1 MKGLVLEIELCEKR
15 LVKMIMSLKEVK
27 NFLDEFECCFGEEYK
42 DLVGRVESK
51 VKELDEVVDELY
63 EKYDNDIVRVV

>member
-1 MKGLVLEIELCEKR
+1 MKGLVLEIEMCEER
-15 LVKMIMSLKEVK
+15 LVKMVVSLKEVK
-27 NFLDEFECCFGEEYK
+27 NFLDEFECCFGKEYEE
-42 DLVGRVESK
+42 LVDRVKSK